1 MSLRD
6 FVQPAALQQPLIC
19 SFTAPL
25 GANSQ
30 WQGIT
35 LLQLLQSDQRRGI
48 VNIPV
53 ENGKVARALRNMT
66 RTLWNESLPEQIRS
80 RQRYIPKSKQRVLQ
94 AKDAKQRISR
104 EEFNEKLRW
113 ALKRKARGF

>member
-80 RQRYIPKSKQRVLQ
+80 RQVPLLACLDELGIVTLQ
-94 AKDAKQRISR
+94 MSPVRSCTHNAWQSR
-104 EEFNEKLRW
+104 LS
-113 ALKRKARGF
+113 